1 MKKIYTLLLA
11 ATAASLTANAQQ
23 LPNADFEG
31 EWSACTPWTSSG
43 NTKTEGQNPASWC
56 ISHVIGMG
64 GIGAATLGNKTDEGY
79 NSSSAVQLKQVATG
93 FGSLKA
99 NVPAYLTLGTTWSTS
114 KGSFSISNKDGGTF
128 GGIEF
133 AYRPDALSLV
143 YKRSRGTD
151 KPNEKSSVIAYMWKG
166 SWTQASVPGAISAT
180 SPKTV
185 DMVDRD
191 RCVLGYSM
199 EGTQGGAVTNNGGVL
214 IASFINYIT
223 ENAADWTKA
232 VYDFDYKTTDTPEKI
247 NVIISAG
254 DYFAGSDAVGLDNE
268 MTVDDIKLVYYSRL
282 NNLSVNGSPV
292 EGFAPDTYEYSID
305 AAMPEES
312 AISYTVK
319 GNSGT
324 AKASVSMDTENNKAV
339 ITVTNAHGQDL
350 DGNSTHTYTLTFKAA
365 EPPVQR
371 TGNEFSGVLSIQLP
385 ETDPIVDDNA
395 KVYIEVGEW
404 PVATLKLY
412 DFQLEGLPLGDI
424 IVDVTREGD
433 EDGGNK
439 MTGTVKHMTLH
450 SDMLGDI
457 IANVEVDAYEKDGK
471 LIAKIAV
478 VWLVEG
484 TDEGETMPIDVTFNG
499 DGDPLPAS
507 INGIE
512 ADNANAPVEYYNLQ
526 GMRVNASNLGN
537 GIYIRRQGNE
547 TSKVIIRK

>member
-1 MKKIYTLLLA
+1 MKKIYTLLAVLVVTLA
-11 ATAASLTANAQQ
+11 TNAQQ

-31 EWSACTPWTSSG
+31 EWSKCTPWTSTN
-43 NTKTEGQNPASWC
+43 NTKTQGENPQNWC
-56 ISHVIGMG
+56 ISHVIGMSG
-64 GIGAATLGNKTDEGY
+64 MGAATLGSKTNGY
-79 NSSSAVQLKQVATG
+79 NSSSAVLLKQVSTG

-114 KGSFSISNKDGGTF
+114 KGTISISNKDGGTF

-133 AYRPDALSLV
+133 TYRPDALSFA

-151 KPNEKSSVIAYMWKG
+151 KPNEPSSVIAYMWKG
-166 SWTQASVPGAISAT
+166 SWTQKSVPGAIASS

-199 EGTQGGAVTNNGGVL
+199 DGTQGGDITNNGGVL
-214 IASFINYIT
+214 IASFIKYIN
-223 ENAADWTKA
+223 ENAADWTTA

-282 NNLSVNGSPV
+282 NSLSVNGSSV
-292 EGFAPDTYEYSID
+292 EGFDPNVYEYNID
-305 AAMPEES
+305 ATMPEES
-312 AISYTVK
+312 AISYAVK

-324 AKASVSMDTENNKAV
+324 AEASVAMDTENNKAV
-339 ITVTNAHGQDL
+339 ITVTNAQGQDL
-350 DGNSTHTYTLTFKAA
+350 DGNSTHTYTLNFKAA

-371 TGNEFSGVLSIQLP
+371 TGNEFTGVLSIQLP
-385 ETDPIVDDNA
+385 ESEPIVDNNA
-395 KVYIEVGEW
+395 IVYIEVGEW
-404 PVATLKLY
+404 PAATLKLY
-412 DFQLEGLPLGDI
+412 DFQLEGLPIGDI
-424 IVDVTREGD
+424 IVNVTREGS

-450 SDMLGDI
+450 SSLLGDI
-457 IANVEVDAYEKDGK
+457 IANVEVEAYEKDGT
-471 LIAKIAV
+471 LTAKIAV
-478 VWLVEG
+478 VWLIEG

-499 DGDPLPAS
+499 TGEALPAS
-507 INGIE
+507 ISGIT
-512 ADNANAPVEYYNLQ
+512 ADNSDAPVEYYNLN
-526 GMRVNASNLGN
+526 GMRVNADNLDN
-537 GIYIRRQGNE
+537 GIYIRRQGTE
-547 TSKVIIRK
+547 TTKVIIRK

>member
-1 MKKIYTLLLA
+1 MKKIYTVLLA
-11 ATAASLTANAQQ
+11 ATAVTLTANAQQ

-31 EWSACTPWTSSG
+31 EWNVCTPWTSNN
-43 NTKTEGQNPASWC
+43 NTKTEGQNPANWC
-56 ISHVIGMG
+56 ISHVIGMSG
-64 GIGAATLGNKTDEGY
+64 TGKATLGSKTEGY
-79 NSSSAVQLKQVATG
+79 NSSSAVNLKQVKTG
-93 FGSLKA
+93 FGSLSA

-114 KGSFSISNKDGGTF
+114 KGMVFITNKDGGTF
-128 GGIEF
+128 GGLAF
-133 AYRPDALSLV
+133 TYRPDAVSFV

-151 KPNEKSSVIAYMWKG
+151 KPDEKSSVIAYMWKG
-166 SWTQASVPGAISAT
+166 SWTQASVPGAISSS

-223 ENAADWTKA
+223 ENAANWTKA

-268 MTVDDIKLVYYSRL
+268 MTVDDIKLIYYSRL
-282 NNLSVNGSPV
+282 NSLSVNGSSV
-292 EGFAPDTYEYSID
+292 EGFNPDVYEYSID
-305 AAMPEES
+305 ATLPEES
-312 AISYTVK
+312 AISYALK

-324 AKASVSMDTENNKAV
+324 AKVSVAMDTENNKATV
-339 ITVTNAHGQDL
+339 TVTNAQGADL
-350 DGNSTHTYTLTFKAA
+350 DGENTHTYTLNFKAP
-365 EPPVQR
+365 EQPEKP
-371 TGNEFSGVLSIQLP
+371 TGNEFTGVLTVKMP
-385 ETDPIVDDNA
+385 GEDPYVDEAA
-395 KVYIEVGEW
+395 KIYIEVGEW
-404 PVATLKLY
+404 PAATLKLY
-412 DFQLEGLPLGDI
+412 NFNLGGALEVGNI
-424 IVDVTREGD
+424 IVDVTREGT

-439 MTGTVKHMTLH
+439 MTGSVKHMEL
-450 SDMLGDI
+450 LGGAI
-457 IANVEVDAYEKDGK
+457 IANVEVDAYEKEGD
-471 LIAKIAV
+471 LTATISV
-478 VWLVEG
+478 VWLVDG
-484 TDEGETMPIDVTFNG
+484 TEEGEQVPIDVTFNG
-499 DGDPLPAS
+499 NGEALPTS

-512 ADNANAPVEYYNLQ
+512 ADNVNAPVEYYNLQ

>member
-1 MKKIYTLLLA
+1 MKKIYTLLAVLVVTLA
-11 ATAASLTANAQQ
+11 TNAQQ

-31 EWSACTPWTSSG
+31 EWSKCTPWTSTN
-43 NTKTEGQNPASWC
+43 NTKTQGENPQNWC
-56 ISHVIGMG
+56 ISHVIGMSG
-64 GIGAATLGNKTDEGY
+64 MGAATLGSKTNGY
-79 NSSSAVQLKQVATG
+79 NSSSAVLLKQVSTG

-114 KGSFSISNKDGGTF
+114 KGTISISNKDGGTF

-133 AYRPDALSLV
+133 TYRPDALSFA

-151 KPNEKSSVIAYMWKG
+151 KPNEPSSVIAYMWKG
-166 SWTQASVPGAISAT
+166 SWTQKSVPGAIASS

-199 EGTQGGAVTNNGGVL
+199 DGTQGGDITNNGGVL
-214 IASFINYIT
+214 IASFIKYIN
-223 ENAADWTKA
+223 ENAADWTTA

-282 NNLSVNGSPV
+282 NSLSVNGSSV
-292 EGFAPDTYEYSID
+292 EGFDPNVYEYNID
-305 AAMPEES
+305 ATMPEES
-312 AISYTVK
+312 AISYAVK

-324 AKASVSMDTENNKAV
+324 AEASVAMDTENNKAV
-339 ITVTNAHGQDL
+339 ITVTNAQGQDL
-350 DGNSTHTYTLTFKAA
+350 DGNSTHTYTLNFKAA

-371 TGNEFSGVLSIQLP
+371 TGNEFTGVLSIQLP
-385 ETDPIVDDNA
+385 ESEPIVDNNA
-395 KVYIEVGEW
+395 IVYIEVGEW
-404 PVATLKLY
+404 PAATLKLY
-412 DFQLEGLPLGDI
+412 DFQLEGLPIGDI
-424 IVDVTREGD
+424 IVNVTREGS

-450 SDMLGDI
+450 SSLLGDI
-457 IANVEVDAYEKDGK
+457 IANVEVEAYEKDGT
-471 LIAKIAV
+471 LTAKIAV
-478 VWLVEG
+478 VWLIED

-499 DGDPLPAS
+499 TGEALPAS
-507 INGIE
+507 ISGIT
-512 ADNANAPVEYYNLQ
+512 ADNSDAPVEYYNLN
-526 GMRVNASNLGN
+526 GMRVNADNLDN
-537 GIYIRRQGNE
+537 GIYIRRQGTE
-547 TSKVIIRK
+547 TTKVIIRK

>member
-1 MKKIYTLLLA
+1 MKKIYTVLIA
-11 ATAASLTANAQQ
+11 ATAVTLTANAQQ

-31 EWSACTPWTSSG
+31 EWSACTPWTSNN
-43 NTKTEGQNPASWC
+43 NTKTEGQNPANWC
-56 ISHVIGMG
+56 ISHVIGMSG
-64 GIGAATLGNKTDEGY
+64 MGAATLGSKTEGY
-79 NSSSAVQLKQVATG
+79 NSTSAVQLKQVSTG

-133 AYRPDALSLV
+133 TYRPDAISFV

-151 KPNEKSSVIAYMWKG
+151 KPNEQSSVIAYLWKG
-166 SWTQASVPGAISAT
+166 SWTQKSVPGAISAT

-185 DMVDRD
+185 DMIDRD

-223 ENAADWTKA
+223 ENATGWTKA

-268 MTVDDIKLVYYSRL
+268 MTVDDIKLIYYSRL
-282 NNLSVNGSPV
+282 NSLSVNGTSV
-292 EGFAPDTYEYSID
+292 EGFNSDVYEYNID
-305 AAMPEES
+305 ATLPEES
-312 AISYTVK
+312 AISYALK

-324 AKASVSMDTENNKAV
+324 AKVSVAMDTENNKATL
-339 ITVTNAHGQDL
+339 TVTNAQGADL
-350 DGNSTHTYTLTFKAA
+350 DGENTHTYTLKFKAP

-385 ETDPIVDDNA
+385 ETEPIVDNNA

-404 PVATLKLY
+404 PAATLKLY

-439 MTGTVKHMTLH
+439 MTGAVKHMTLH
-450 SDMLGDI
+450 SDILGDI
-457 IANVEVDAYEKDGK
+457 IANVEVEAYEKDGN
-471 LIAKIAV
+471 LTAQIAV
-478 VWLVEG
+478 VWLAEG
-484 TDEGETMPIDVTFNG
+484 TDEGETIPIDVTFNG
-499 DGDPLPAS
+499 NGEPLPAS

-512 ADNANAPVEYYNLQ
+512 ADNVNAPVEYFNLH
-526 GMRVNASNLGN
+526 GMRINAENLGN
-537 GIYIRRQGNE
+537 GIYIRRQGTQ

>member
-11 ATAASLTANAQQ
+11 ATAVSLTANAQQ

-43 NTKTEGQNPASWC
+43 NIKTEGQNPASWC
-56 ISHVIGMG
+56 ISHVIGMSG
-64 GIGAATLGNKTDEGY
+64 MGAATLGNKTEGF
-79 NSSSAVQLKQVATG
+79 NSTSAVQLKQVSTG

-199 EGTQGGAVTNNGGVL
+199 DGTQGGAVTNNGGVL